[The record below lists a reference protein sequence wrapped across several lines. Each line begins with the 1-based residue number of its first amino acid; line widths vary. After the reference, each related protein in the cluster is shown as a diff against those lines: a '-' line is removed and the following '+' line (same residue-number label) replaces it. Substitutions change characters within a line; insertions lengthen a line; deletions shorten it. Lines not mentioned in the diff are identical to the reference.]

1 VPRPA
6 IDLHRSVRSVLQHAS
21 PNIFVPECPIS
32 QFEQL
37 ANTGDS
43 LIKYIDDHIDP
54 NDVYPAVYDR
64 HLGHLRRMVLA
75 ELIESFERFIK
86 EVAAECI
93 DHLAPY
99 SADDRFDEFKPR
111 GDRIAAF
118 VNAKSIG
125 RALCESDTWLQNRT
139 INDRFRALLKSPFG
153 DSWEHLFPE
162 GNQHPAAEQAR
173 AKTLSI
179 LWQIRHTLAHNV
191 GVVTHSDAVKFRV
204 LIGGGVP
211 ADCRLAP
218 TADDLRYANR
228 FLIETARHT
237 NERVGRRLAELLTSF
252 HQGDAGLFNAQEK
265 ADQVSRKF
273 ALSLTVGGQSG
284 AP

>member
-1 VPRPA
+1 MPRPP
-6 IDLHRSVRSVLQHAS
+6 IDLHQSVRGVLQHAS
-21 PNIFVPECPIS
+21 PSISVPECPIS

-37 ANTGDS
+37 ANTGES
-43 LIKYIDDHIDP
+43 LIKYIDEHIDP

-75 ELIESFERFIK
+75 ELIESFERFVK

-118 VNAKSIG
+118 VNARSIG
-125 RALCESDTWLQNRT
+125 RCDLRIGHVAAKPHDQRSVSRPFEEPVWRPMGASISPRKSAPGRRASACEDSFDPLADTPYPW
-139 INDRFRALLKSPFG
+139 
-153 DSWEHLFPE
+153 
-162 GNQHPAAEQAR
+162 
-173 AKTLSI
+173 
-179 LWQIRHTLAHNV
+179 HNV
-191 GVVTHSDAVKFRV
+191 GVVTHSDAVKFRL

-252 HQGDAGLFNAQEK
+252 HQGDAGFFNAQEK
-265 ADQVSRKF
+265 ADQLSQKF
-273 ALSLTVGGQSG
+273 AQSLTVNGHAG
-284 AP
+284 AV